1 MQLQAIT
8 YFNELVRC
16 RSIRQAAQNLGVTP
30 TAISRQLDNLE
41 YHFGVQLVERG
52 ARGIELTAAG
62 EVVAARLKTA
72 IRAFDQANQ
81 AIDDLRGLRRGEVSV
96 HVNGATG
103 GSILAAAL
111 AAFSK
116 EFPAI
121 RVTVQETSAREAMSA
136 IVRGDTDMAL
146 TLFSPD
152 DPRVTARVRVPVRHA
167 AILAPDHPAAALKSL
182 DLDALTTHALA
193 VPDTSYSLRA
203 ALEARLRAGGHD
215 PLSVSFTTAS
225 LTVQKELARL
235 GAAILILPEIAVIR
249 DLELGSL
256 VARPLAADAAIDTA
270 LQLSLSPERQLS
282 FAASRFAASLERLLR
297 ARFGSSSASS
307 ATVYA
312 TRSTQDLR

>member
-103 GSILAAAL
+103 GSILASAL

-146 TLFSPD
+146 TLFSPE
-152 DPRVTARVRVPVRHA
+152 DPRVAARVRVPVRHA
-167 AILAPDHPAAALKSL
+167 AILSPEHPAAPLKSL
-182 DLDALTTHALA
+182 DLNALTTHALA
-193 VPDTSYSLRA
+193 VPDTSYSVRA

-235 GAAILILPEIAVIR
+235 GAAILILPEIAVAR
-249 DLELGSL
+249 DLALGSL

-297 ARFGSSSASS
+297 ARFGSSSAFS
-307 ATVYA
+307 ATVSA

>member
-103 GSILAAAL
+103 GSILASAL

-146 TLFSPD
+146 TLFSPE
-152 DPRVTARVRVPVRHA
+152 DPRVAARVRVPVRHA
-167 AILAPDHPAAALKSL
+167 AILSPEHPAAALKSIGL
-182 DLDALTTHALA
+182 AALTSHALA

-215 PLSVSFTTAS
+215 PLAVSFTTAS

-235 GAAILILPEIAVIR
+235 GAAILILPEIAVAR
-249 DLELGSL
+249 DLALGSL
-256 VARPLAADAAIDTA
+256 TARPLAADAAIDTA

-282 FAASRFAASLERLLR
+282 FAASRFAASLERLLLS
-297 ARFGSSSASS
+297 RFGSSSASS
-307 ATVYA
+307 ATVSA

>member
-103 GSILAAAL
+103 GSILASAL
-111 AAFSK
+111 AAFSQ

-146 TLFSPD
+146 TLFSPE
-152 DPRVTARVRVPVRHA
+152 DPRVAARVRVPVRHA
-167 AILAPDHPAAALKSL
+167 AILSPEHPAAALKSIGL
-182 DLDALTTHALA
+182 AALTSHALA

-215 PLSVSFTTAS
+215 PLAVSFTTAS

-235 GAAILILPEIAVIR
+235 GAAILILPEIAVAR
-249 DLELGSL
+249 DLALGSL
-256 VARPLAADAAIDTA
+256 IARPLAADAAIDTA

-297 ARFGSSSASS
+297 ARFGSSPASS

>member
-103 GSILAAAL
+103 GSILASAL

-146 TLFSPD
+146 TLFSPE
-152 DPRVTARVRVPVRHA
+152 DPRVAARVRVPVRHA
-167 AILAPDHPAAALKSL
+167 AILSPEHPAAALKSIGL
-182 DLDALTTHALA
+182 AALTSHALA

-215 PLSVSFTTAS
+215 PLAVSFTTAS

-235 GAAILILPEIAVIR
+235 GAAILILPEIAVAR

-256 VARPLAADAAIDTA
+256 TARPLAADAAIDTA

-282 FAASRFAASLERLLR
+282 FAASRFAASLERLLLS
-297 ARFGSSSASS
+297 RFGSSSASS
-307 ATVYA
+307 ATVSA

>member
-103 GSILAAAL
+103 GSILASAL

-146 TLFSPD
+146 TLFSPE
-152 DPRVTARVRVPVRHA
+152 DPRVAARVRVPVRHA
-167 AILAPDHPAAALKSL
+167 AILAPGHPAAALKSIGL
-182 DLDALTTHALA
+182 AALTSHALA
-193 VPDTSYSLRA
+193 VPDTSYSVRA

-215 PLSVSFTTAS
+215 PLAVSFTTAS

-235 GAAILILPEIAVIR
+235 GAAILILPEIAVAR

-256 VARPLAADAAIDTA
+256 TARPLAADAAIDTA

-282 FAASRFAASLERLLR
+282 FAASRFAASLERLLLS
-297 ARFGSSSASS
+297 RFGSSSAVS
-307 ATVYA
+307 ATVSA